1 MCISQILQRYYTILR
16 FVVLTFTANC
26 SIILFA
32 SLTYLL
38 GESFMFWTNLIKGVC
53 KIFLV
58 LSIIGSVIGGIAFA
72 DMADNVLIGIG
83 LIIIGVVISFLSISG
98 IMMICEISENVY
110 EIKYKMSNNP
120 EHISYQQP
128 SVSPVRSIQEP
139 NNEKKKNIT
148 SKKAVEDT
156 SAKNVSDWVCS
167 CGTRNYNIYCKK
179 CGKKRPD
186 SFVPKQGSWECPEC
200 GMNNPNSSRVC
211 KDCGYQK

>member
-1 MCISQILQRYYTILR
+1 
-16 FVVLTFTANC
+16 
-26 SIILFA
+26 
-32 SLTYLL
+32 
-38 GESFMFWTNLIKGVC
+38 MFWTNLIKGVC

-72 DMADNVLIGIG
+72 DMADNVLIGAGI
-83 LIIIGVVISFLSISG
+83 IIIGIVISFLSIAG

-110 EIKYKMSNNP
+110 EIKYKMSNNS
-120 EHISYQQP
+120 EHTSHTSYQQ
-128 SVSPVRSIQEP
+128 SYASSVRSMPEP
-139 NNEKKKNIT
+139 SNEKKKKIT
-148 SKKAVEDT
+148 SEKSAEDT

-200 GMNNPNSSRVC
+200 GMNNPNSSRIC